1 LDFDEWMEMLGKLLL
16 ERWLD
21 GNAENMSKTTQLQ
34 ECKPWLLLLLEFLI
48 SFILI
53 YLLKILKRIH
63 VSGFFSKNA
72 VSTYPYPPDTDTHIR
87 ICAA

>member
-21 GNAENMSKTTQLQ
+21 GNVENMSKTTQLQ

-48 SFILI
+48 CFILI
-53 YLLKILKRIH
+53 YLFIKNTKTYPRIGFFLKMSYPRIH
-63 VSGFFSKNA
+63 I
-72 VSTYPYPPDTDTHIR
+72 H
-87 ICAA
+87 AA